1 MYYAQNY
8 YQKAPTLGG
17 VTDWLSSAGSW
28 IVGTGS
34 EALDIYG
41 KAKQSEVYEKALT
54 AVTGTKSIDYAKLA
68 LIGGGILLAILLVT
82 KKA

>member
-8 YQKAPTLGG
+8 YQKTPTLGG
-17 VTDWLSSAGSW
+17 VSDWLTSAGSW

-54 AVTGTKSIDYAKLA
+54 AVTGTTKTDYAKLA
-68 LIGGGILLAILLVT
+68 LIGGGILLAIILAT